1 MIDYKEIADKIKA
14 SKYAVAF
21 TGAGISVESGV
32 PTFRGENGLWE
43 KHGSQFAEILY
54 FTRHPKGSWH
64 SLKKVFYEPID
75 NVKPNKA
82 HLVLAE
88 LEKKGIMRS
97 VITQNIDNLHQ
108 EAGSKIV
115 YELHGTAQYA
125 VCMKCHNKYKIDKK
139 ILSMDPPTCENCN
152 SILKP
157 NFVFFGEALPTYDF
171 QSSVEDAQK
180 CDLFIIIGTGGEV
193 MPAAQIPHIAK
204 RAGATIMEINPEPSN
219 FTNSIVDIY
228 VKEKAGVAFTEIE
241 KYL

>member
-1 MIDYKEIADKIKA
+1 
-14 SKYAVAF
+14 
-21 TGAGISVESGV
+21 
-32 PTFRGENGLWE
+32 
-43 KHGSQFAEILY
+43 
-54 FTRHPKGSWH
+54 
-64 SLKKVFYEPID
+64 
-75 NVKPNKA
+75 
-82 HLVLAE
+82 
-88 LEKKGIMRS
+88 
-97 VITQNIDNLHQ
+97 
-108 EAGSKIV
+108 
-115 YELHGTAQYA
+115 
-125 VCMKCHNKYKIDKK
+125 
-139 ILSMDPPTCENCN
+139 MDPPTCENCN

-228 VKEKAGVAFTEIE
+228 IKEKAGVAFTEIE